1 MKTENNWVT
10 EPISTERTV
19 QDALSL
25 LTDQNFVLTIP
36 IGMQL
41 ETDDPPEG
49 GADDQNER

>member
-25 LTDQNFVLTIP
+25 LADQNFVLTIP
-36 IGMQL
+36 ICMQL

-49 GADDQNER
+49 GADGQNER